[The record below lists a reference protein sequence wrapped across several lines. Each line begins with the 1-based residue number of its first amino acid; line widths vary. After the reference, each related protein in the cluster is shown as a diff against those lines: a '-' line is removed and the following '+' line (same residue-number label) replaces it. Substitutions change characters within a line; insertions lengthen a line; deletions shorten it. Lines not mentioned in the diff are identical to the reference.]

1 MQPALLIRNGLIVDG
16 TKAPG
21 YPADV
26 LLADGKIAAIGRL
39 SDIPGT
45 REVNA
50 RGLVVCPGFIDP
62 HRHIDAALLRTGEYG
77 EVELRQG
84 ITTALCGN
92 CGFSLFPCQS
102 NRQQELL
109 RFLTPIMG
117 DMTGLCAYESFDDYR
132 EAVEKNHPS
141 LNVGFMVGSG
151 TVRMGLSGYV
161 SGPISKA
168 QLDASCRLIEK
179 SLSLGAFGL
188 SMGLMYSP
196 ENYYGLE
203 ELIQLAKP
211 LIPYGA
217 PLVTHIRG
225 EGTGLARSV
234 QEVLEISRS
243 AGVPLQISHF
253 KAAGKASWGEVFQTA
268 ISLVEEAIRSGQ
280 DVACDAYPYEAG
292 STSLLTLLPPKWLA
306 EGTQALA
313 ERLKTKDAREE
324 LAHILENEQ
333 PDWDNIV
340 ASCGL
345 QSIWISSVNKPE
357 NKRFVGRSIAESAQ
371 REGVLPSEL
380 LCDLVVS
387 EQGNAGIINFIV
399 SEVNLRKV
407 LGWDP
412 IHIISDSVLPPGKPH
427 PRYYGAFPKILRK
440 YVREEKLL
448 TLEEAIH
455 RMTWKTAA
463 RYGLAGKGL
472 LKPKMDGDLVIFDPD
487 AITDTATYESSEQ
500 LAKGIRM
507 VVLNGVPVA
516 ENDQVTQKGRGNVL
530 VRIGKGKEP
539 HGK

>member
-1 MQPALLIRNGLIVDG
+1 MQPALLIRNGLVVDG
-16 TKAPG
+16 TKAPA

-26 LLADGKIAAIGRL
+26 LLADGKIAAIGRINH
-39 SDIPGT
+39 IPGA
-45 REVNA
+45 RELDA

-62 HRHIDAALLRTGEYG
+62 HRHIDAALLRTREYG

-92 CGFSLFPCQS
+92 CGFSLFPCQEG
-102 NRQQELL
+102 RQQELL
-109 RFLTPIMG
+109 HFLTPIMG

-132 EAVEKNHPS
+132 VAVEKKHPS

-151 TVRMGLSGYV
+151 TVRMGLSGYAG
-161 SGPISKA
+161 GPVSKA
-168 QLDASCRLIEK
+168 QLDASCRLIEN
-179 SLSLGAFGL
+179 SLFQGAFGL

-196 ENYYGLE
+196 ENYYGRE
-203 ELIQLAKP
+203 ELIQLATS
-211 LIPYGA
+211 LIPSGT

-234 QEVLEISRS
+234 QEVLDIAKST
-243 AGVPLQISHF
+243 GVPLQISHF
-253 KAAGKASWGEVFQTA
+253 KAAGKASWGEVFQPA
-268 ISLVEEAIRSGQ
+268 ISLVEEAIISGQ

-306 EGTQALA
+306 DGTQALA
-313 ERLKTKDAREE
+313 ERLKTRNAREE
-324 LAHILENEQ
+324 LAYILENEQ

-357 NKRFVGRSIAESAQ
+357 NKRFAGRSIAESAQ
-371 REGVLPSEL
+371 REGVSPAEL

-387 EQGNAGIINFIV
+387 EQGGAGIINFIV
-399 SEVNLRKV
+399 SEENLRKV

-440 YVREEKLL
+440 YVREDKLL
-448 TLEEAIH
+448 TLEDAIH
-455 RMTWKTAA
+455 RMTGKTAA

-472 LKPKMDGDLVIFDPD
+472 LKPGMDGDVVVFDPD

-500 LAKGIRM
+500 LATGIRM
-507 VVLNGVPVA
+507 VAVNGVSVA

-530 VRIGKGKEP
+530 VRTGK
-539 HGK
+539 